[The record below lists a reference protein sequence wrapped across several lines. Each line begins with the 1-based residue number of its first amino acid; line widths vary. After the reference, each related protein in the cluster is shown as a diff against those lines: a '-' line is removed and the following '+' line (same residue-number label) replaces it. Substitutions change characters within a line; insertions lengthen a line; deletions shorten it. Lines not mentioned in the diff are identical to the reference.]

1 MANQKKLQQAAIKF
15 RRENP
20 SRHARYCVL
29 LSVMARY
36 IVKTGAPE
44 VTVGY
49 KNGEYYETANS

>member
-1 MANQKKLQQAAIKF
+1 MANQKKLQQAAIEF

-20 SRHARYCVL
+20 SLHATCCVL
-29 LSVMARY
+29 LSSMARC
-36 IVKTGAPE
+36 ITRTGAPE

>member
-20 SRHARYCVL
+20 LLHATCCAL
-29 LSVMARY
+29 LSDMARC
-36 IVKTGAPE
+36 IVKIGAPE

-49 KNGEYYETANS
+49 KNGEYYEAANN

>member
-20 SRHARYCVL
+20 SLHATYCVL
-29 LSVMARY
+29 LSAMARC
-36 IVKTGAPE
+36 IAKTGAPE

-49 KNGEYYETANS
+49 KNGEFYEYANN